1 EDEETRENVL
11 LSIEE
16 IKDDVKEELPLV
28 EEKVVEEKVVEEKV
42 VEEDLEM
49 DFSDIEEGGDE

>member
-1 EDEETRENVL
+1 MNCLVSIL

-28 EEKVVEEKVVEEKV
+28 EEKVVEEKVVEE
-42 VEEDLEM
+42 DLEM